1 MIKKMTI
8 RIEFRDKS
16 EKLEFKTLFRAEYLG
31 SYYSHLNKYVANF
44 TIMPIDGRQY
54 FTDEEIEA
62 FLLECDEKTK
72 DYEIIE
78 VINIV

>member
-8 RIEFRDKS
+8 RIEFKAKN
-16 EKLEFKTLFRAEYLG
+16 EKLEFKTLFKAEYLG
-31 SYYSHLNKYVANF
+31 SYYSHLNKYVADF

-72 DYEIIE
+72 IYEIIGIE
-78 VINIV
+78 EI